1 MKITTHNP
9 AHGQNEN
16 AFYILNKGY
25 NSGKPLKF
33 PCTNCFTLQA
43 SSPDEKQLYYW
54 LCYGLWQAKAFRP
67 YLVGSVIPFLRIDDL
82 HQVLNH
88 AGIKAE
94 TDPAAVQVLVNTLE
108 MIESREK
115 VMKNT
120 LTLLSEARR
129 SIAYNYS
136 TRK

>member
-16 AFYILNKGY
+16 AFYILSKGY
-25 NSGKPLKF
+25 NAGKPLKY
-33 PCTNCFTLQA
+33 PCPNCFTCQA
-43 SSPDEKQLYYW
+43 SSPGEKQLYYW

-67 YLVGSVIPFLRIDDL
+67 CLVGSVIPFLRINDL
-82 HQVLNH
+82 QKVLNH
-88 AGIKAE
+88 AGIQAE
-94 TDPAAVQVLVNTLE
+94 TDPEAMQVLVNTLE
-108 MIESREK
+108 MIESRER

-129 SIAYNYS
+129 SLTCNYS